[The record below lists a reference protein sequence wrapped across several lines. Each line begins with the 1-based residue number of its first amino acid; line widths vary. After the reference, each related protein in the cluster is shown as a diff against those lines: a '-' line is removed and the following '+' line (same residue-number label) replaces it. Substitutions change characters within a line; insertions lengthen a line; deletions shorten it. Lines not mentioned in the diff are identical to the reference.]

1 MKHIILLLVTLLL
14 VAEASAQMSEQD
26 EAKGILVKSLKE
38 DVRNNKS
45 ILQSSGSLEVDYERA
60 RNLKVSKTSEPKRI
74 SRSSSSS
81 GTATRRNATRLPN
94 SSNVGGAPRVTVRR
108 TGSMSNEARAARYE
122 AAAARRHAESAAAA
136 HDADMRHEFMRAATV
151 DNLRKIAAYSDP
163 DNRPTLSA
171 EDIKQQKRGYSGNY
185 IEKGNERMRGTV
197 DIRAGVDNKRSGE
210 ELWQIHR
217 SSGKLTKEEEGRLSE
232 WLKRQDV
239 EY

>member
-14 VAEASAQMSEQD
+14 VAKASAQMSEQD

-94 SSNVGGAPRVTVRR
+94 SSNVGAPRVTVRR
-108 TGSMSNEARAARYE
+108 RGSMSNEARAARYE
-122 AAAARRHAESAAAA
+122 AAAARRRAESVAVA
-136 HDADMRHEFMRAATV
+136 HDADMRHEFMGTV
-151 DNLRKIAAYSDP
+151 TADNLRKIAAYSDP